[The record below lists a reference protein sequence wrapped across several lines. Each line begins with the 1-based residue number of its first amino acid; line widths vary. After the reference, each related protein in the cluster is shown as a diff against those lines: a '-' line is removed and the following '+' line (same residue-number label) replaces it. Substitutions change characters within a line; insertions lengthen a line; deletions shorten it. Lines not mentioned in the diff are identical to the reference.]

1 MARSVPLARTCEPLH
16 FRRRGSKHQGG
27 GTPRRGGDMDEE
39 HPEEL
44 LRRALID
51 RDASAGVALRVGGLP
66 VCEQLTVV
74 FHGRRALGTIQT
86 YVTHGG
92 QGAGTSVSADALLRV
107 PCDLDLGDAEDREAA
122 EQLYAEQA
130 AAMRDA
136 LVGADV
142 ALDLWREPLQEL

>member
-51 RDASAGVALRVGGLP
+51 RDASAAVALRVGGVP
-66 VCEQLTVV
+66 ACEQLTGV
-74 FHGRRALGTIQT
+74 FHGPRDLGTVRT
-86 YVTHGG
+86 YVPHGG
-92 QGAGTSVSADALLRV
+92 RTAGASVGADALVRV
-107 PCDLDLGDAEDREAA
+107 PCDLDLGDA
-122 EQLYAEQA
+122 
-130 AAMRDA
+130 
-136 LVGADV
+136 G
-142 ALDLWREPLQEL
+142 